1 MKNVISTSIAAL
13 CLAASFYSK
22 ADVAVVVSADSAV
35 TASPAEISRLFLG
48 KLKKFSDG
56 TKAEIVYAKE
66 GSGIR
71 QEFDEKAL
79 KKSPSQ
85 IKAYWSKLLFSG
97 KGSPPKELASDAE
110 VKTKVASGSGVIGYI
125 DASAVDGTV
134 KVLTT
139 Y

>member
-1 MKNVISTSIAAL
+1 MKYAIKTFIAAL
-13 CLAASFYSK
+13 CLVANTQSQ

-35 TASPAEISRLFLG
+35 TASPAEVSRLFLG

-66 GSGIR
+66 GSSVR
-71 QEFDEKAL
+71 EEFDKKAL

-97 KGSPPKELASDAE
+97 KGSPPKELTSDAE
-110 VKTKVASGSGVIGYI
+110 IKAKVASGSGVVGYI
-125 DASAVDGTV
+125 DAASVDGTV